1 MHNKKN
7 IKRTIKLTTEQIN
20 ETVGYIFDTDNETPQ
35 FDWSITST
43 SKILPNEYGE
53 PTTTDKVGKS
63 LAHNRYGWYTSN
75 WRGNTYRDLY
85 NNLSE
90 NTQPTQTTT
99 NTNQM
104 KQAGK
109 ANNAAEKTLA
119 FADRATNGR
128 VDDLSDNDPH
138 DDRQVVQASV
148 EQAAD
153 VLVDKLAQAMAS
165 PKQQAIIL
173 NKIIERCN
181 LKSLPIEWKKRLI
194 AAIGMSDNRGN

>member
-7 IKRTIKLTTEQIN
+7 IKRTIKLTAEQIN

-99 NTNQM
+99 NTAQM
-104 KQAGK
+104 KQQNK
-109 ANNAAEKTLA
+109 TNCQAEKMLA
-119 FADRATNGR
+119 AADYATNGK
-128 VDDLSDNDPH
+128 VDNLSDNDPT
-138 DDRQVVQASV
+138 DDLVAASATAEDKAEKLIDQLEKNPNPKVQAT
-148 EQAAD
+148 
-153 VLVDKLAQAMAS
+153 
-165 PKQQAIIL
+165 IL

-181 LKSLPIEWKKRLI
+181 LKSLPMWWKKRLI